1 MFGGVIVELFTERLI
16 ITEYEASDYV
26 DLYEMLSDKDTAYNL
41 GFKPIYNVN
50 VAKQITSLRVVN
62 QEFYKILTKNLVFI
76 GDINLFQDKTRMNTE
91 AYQLGFCLKKEYR
104 HQGYMIEALK
114 CFLSKV
120 LDLDFNILSL
130 NVMPSNVDSIK
141 LIEKLGFKYQGIRR
155 NYKKM
160 YDDKLV
166 DAFEY
171 SLTKDELKEIIKL
184 WQKN

>member
-1 MFGGVIVELFTERLI
+1 MEISTERLI

-41 GFKPIYNVN
+41 GFKPIYNLN
-50 VAKQITSLRVVN
+50 VAKQITSLRVIN
-62 QEFYKILTKNLVFI
+62 QEFYKIMTKDHKFI
-76 GDINLFQDKTRMNTE
+76 GDINLFQDKTRMNPE

-104 HQGYMIEALK
+104 HQGYMIEALMA
-114 CFLSKV
+114 FLDRIK
-120 LDLDFNILSL
+120 DIDFNIISL
-130 NVMPSNVDSIK
+130 NVIPDNMDSIN
-141 LIEKLGFKYQGIRR
+141 LIQKLGFKYQGLRR

-166 DAFEY
+166 DAKEY
-171 SLTKDELKEIIKL
+171 SLTKEELKEIIKL